1 MELEHI
7 FRKDN
12 DILAEKLNRLVHRTV
27 DRALDLVEDS
37 ESIQELG
44 SAIKVAETA
53 GKITGIVED
62 KQQINMQINQISG
75 FTFIEINKE
84 DTIQEYITDNTKS
97 LN

>member
-12 DILAEKLNRLVHRTV
+12 DILADKLNRLVHKTV
-27 DRALDLVEDS
+27 DRALELVEDS

-84 DTIQEYITDNTKS
+84 DTVQEYITENTKS

>member
-12 DILAEKLNRLVHRTV
+12 DILADKLNRLVHKTV
-27 DRALDLVEDS
+27 DRALELVEDS

-53 GKITGIVED
+53 GKIIKLTV
-62 KQQINMQINQISG
+62 
-75 FTFIEINKE
+75 
-84 DTIQEYITDNTKS
+84 
-97 LN
+97 